1 MRFSELNADSTKLL
15 LQFLREEFTNRTL
28 SEGLWQNLEEQ
39 YGERLYPE
47 LLYYLTQTQFGPDD
61 AKRHWRSIIAHR
73 DELTKEL
80 GRDVGLR
87 VSLADYF
94 INVHPTV
101 NNPIIMEINLFLKQ
115 EERAFRDELTG
126 LFNRRFFNRMF
137 QQELERGRRYQE
149 PVSLLIV
156 DVDHFKEFND
166 NYGHPSGDQAL
177 VELAAALEKTC
188 RSIDHLTRY
197 GGEEFALILPRAD
210 QTEALCAAER
220 LRFAVEEHEFLGR
233 SDLHLTVSIGTA
245 TYPIDA
251 EEGLELLEKAD
262 KALYEAKRGG
272 RNCISGASADKREH
286 PRYTID
292 LNMVFHDLQ
301 NPARQ
306 GELRTKNISVGG
318 MLGKTT
324 DNIGQGDSILFRLHA
339 DASDAVRTL
348 TGRCVHVSQDEND
361 QELFF
366 IGIRFELKNEEER
379 KYLQEL
385 IKQQA
390 AAVTH

>member
-1 MRFSELNADSTKLL
+1 MRPSEA
-15 LQFLREEFTNRTL
+15 
-28 SEGLWQNLEEQ
+28 
-39 YGERLYPE
+39 
-47 LLYYLTQTQFGPDD
+47 
-61 AKRHWRSIIAHR
+61 AVIA
-73 DELTKEL
+73 
-80 GRDVGLR
+80 
-87 VSLADYF
+87 SL
-94 INVHPTV
+94 
-101 NNPIIMEINLFLKQ
+101 
-115 EERAFRDELTG
+115 
-126 LFNRRFFNRMF
+126 
-137 QQELERGRRYQE
+137 
-149 PVSLLIV
+149 
-156 DVDHFKEFND
+156 
-166 NYGHPSGDQAL
+166 
-177 VELAAALEKTC
+177 
-188 RSIDHLTRY
+188 
-197 GGEEFALILPRAD
+197 
-210 QTEALCAAER
+210 
-220 LRFAVEEHEFLGR
+220 
-233 SDLHLTVSIGTA
+233 
-245 TYPIDA
+245 
-251 EEGLELLEKAD
+251 
-262 KALYEAKRGG
+262 
-272 RNCISGASADKREH
+272 GASADKREH

-318 MLGKTT
+318 MLGKTA